1 MCTPTPLFVDFLSK
15 FQDHILFPL
24 ALCELPNGFFNI
36 ANSLTVCLFTL
47 LLSLSTIQR
56 VTTVGKAKRGLFL
69 LGNVNGKVLL
79 ERLEIGTLGD
89 TLCCLFHVPFLQ
101 ISWSNTLC
109 EIMVVSPLIL
119 CGYETDAESQDP
131 VIVAFDWAVLTVT
144 IVHQPPE
151 SDNIDGSLAKRMET
165 KN

>member
-1 MCTPTPLFVDFLSK
+1 MDSKKKTNRKPLIPTNAAEARRAVRNPKTGRKRTSIGMCTPTPLFVDFLSK

-24 ALCELPNGFFNI
+24 ALCKLPNGFPNI

-89 TLCCLFHVPFLQ
+89 TLLLIPCSLFADFL
-101 ISWSNTLC
+101 
-109 EIMVVSPLIL
+109 E
-119 CGYETDAESQDP
+119 
-131 VIVAFDWAVLTVT
+131 
-144 IVHQPPE
+144 
-151 SDNIDGSLAKRMET
+151 
-165 KN
+165 